1 MARKAKQLSA
11 LEVGRLKDPGMWAV
25 GGVAGLYLHIS
36 LNGARSWILRA
47 TVGSKRRD
55 MGLGGFPDVTLAGA
69 YEKAR
74 QAREKI
80 DSGND
85 PVLERKQAKSALL
98 ASQAAEVTF
107 KKCATAYI
115 DAHGD
120 TWRNAK
126 HRGQWTNS
134 LETYAG
140 PFIGNMLVADITH
153 THILQILEPIWKTK
167 TETATR
173 VRGRL
178 ESVLDWATVR
188 GYRVGNNPARWKGHL
203 DKLLPAP
210 GKITKV
216 IPREA
221 LPIDDMG
228 AFMADLRKREALAA
242 RALEFG
248 ILTAARSGEVRGMTW
263 AELDLN
269 AAVWTVPAER
279 MKAGKEHRVP
289 LSETAIRILNGTS
302 HQDGIDLVFPA
313 PRGGLL
319 SDMALTALLR
329 RMNVPAVPHG
339 FRSTFRDWTAERTNY
354 PRDLAEAALAHQL
367 ESKVEAAYLRSD
379 VLEKRRA
386 MMQAWSDFCDL
397 PSTPGSATAIDCKA
411 AV

>member
-1 MARKAKQLSA
+1 MARKAKQLSP

-25 GGVAGLYLHIS
+25 GGVSGLYLHI
-36 LNGARSWILRA
+36 NDKGARSWILRA

-69 YEKAR
+69 YDKAR

-80 DSGND
+80 DKGSD
-85 PVLERKQAKSALL
+85 PVLERKQAKSALI

-134 LETYAG
+134 LETYAS

-210 GKITKV
+210 GKITKI
-216 IPREA
+216 IPRTA

-242 RALEFG
+242 RALEFA

-289 LSETAIRILNGTS
+289 LSETAVRILNGTS

-313 PRGGLL
+313 TRGGLL

-386 MMQAWSDFCDL
+386 MMQAWADFCDL
-397 PSTPGSATAIDCKA
+397 PKAT
-411 AV
+411 